1 MPIGQLTESAGMR
14 LSGAGIPLNII
25 NNERDDN
32 MEEVT
37 TVISTVGFP
46 IAMCILLFW
55 YMQQQMKTHK
65 EETDQLKNVINE
77 NNVILAGLKQL
88 IEDKLN
94 A

>member
-1 MPIGQLTESAGMR
+1 
-14 LSGAGIPLNII
+14 
-25 NNERDDN
+25 

-46 IAMCILLFW
+46 IAMRILLFW

-65 EETDQLKNVINE
+65 EETDQLKTVINE

-94 A
+94 G

>member
-14 LSGAGIPLNII
+14 LSGAGIPI
-25 NNERDDN
+25 NRQERDVIS

-55 YMQQQMKTHK
+55 YMKEQMKTHK

>member
-1 MPIGQLTESAGMR
+1 
-14 LSGAGIPLNII
+14 
-25 NNERDDN
+25 

-55 YMQQQMKTHK
+55 YMKEQMKTHK
-65 EETDQLKNVINE
+65 EETDQLKTVINE